1 MSITDCSLVGGADR
15 SHPLPSPPVASLRSM
30 EPTVDDG
37 DGAEG
42 NGSKRKQEDDPDD
55 ATLESTENDDVDDSE
70 ANTSNR
76 CTVLR
81 FESINKKNRTSCI
94 VPDTDE
100 QLIASVLSTAM
111 EVVDGAD
118 VCPPVS
124 ADCFTYCSI
133 EPHIQLHTLTRL
145 VSSLSRTTHRAKK
158 KICLCICYRCRSGPS
173 ASITWFTA
181 GSC

>member
-15 SHPLPSPPVASLRSM
+15 SHPLPSPPVASVWSM
-30 EPTVDDG
+30 EPRYPTVDDG

-42 NGSKRKQEDDPDD
+42 NGSKRKQEDNPDD
-55 ATLESTENDDVDDSE
+55 APMESTEKDDVDDSE

-94 VPDTDE
+94 VPDTDDE
-100 QLIASVLSTAM
+100 QLIASVWSTAM

-118 VCPPVS
+118 GCPPVS
-124 ADCFTYCSI
+124 CYCFTYCSTVAAVWNRTYVT
-133 EPHIQLHTLTRL
+133 PYSH
-145 VSSLSRTTHRAKK
+145 SS
-158 KICLCICYRCRSGPS
+158 CLIF
-173 ASITWFTA
+173 I
-181 GSC
+181 

>member
-1 MSITDCSLVGGADR
+1 MSITDCSLVGGTDR
-15 SHPLPSPPVASLRSM
+15 SHPLPSPPVASVRSM
-30 EPTVDDG
+30 EPRYPTVDDG

-55 ATLESTENDDVDDSE
+55 ATMESTENDDVDASE

-94 VPDTDE
+94 VPDTDV
-100 QLIASVLSTAM
+100 QLNASVWSTAM

-124 ADCFTYCSI
+124 ADCLTYCTYNSI
-133 EPHIQLHTLTRL
+133 ISLVLYRL
-145 VSSLSRTTHRAKK
+145 YIELRIARKRKSV
-158 KICLCICYRCRSGPS
+158 S
-173 ASITWFTA
+173 ASVIAAGTA
-181 GSC
+181 RSHQ